1 MLGTILLLKQ
11 ELNKLPKTK
20 RKDYL
25 IDCINKNNI
34 IKFIDDESL
43 DLDNEEIQ
51 KNEAF
56 CKICKKY
63 DFIKDKYSET
73 CINCG
78 VERTINPTEKSFEK
92 IEYIKPGANLVKITK
107 DSKKITVDLNKINL
121 WLQNTDPLA
130 KDTQKIID
138 NLNTI
143 FQSKSIEL
151 PNNVQNS
158 AISLWYNFNSLYTD
172 SEYNLTK
179 KSYNK
184 KAILSLCVYYGA
196 SIHNYI
202 ISLQQLSILFNI
214 NVSDIIVTNTLFKDI
229 FKNTDYAK
237 FLILNEQKECNIQLS
252 NKNKLIFLKIKND
265 LIKYFSNI
273 NDPLQN
279 KEYAAIIYFITNKI
293 NPVIKY
299 TLKDLNEKC
308 NVSTTNIST
317 VSKSIEKFYNNNPKL
332 YKELLI

>member
-1 MLGTILLLKQ
+1 MLRTKLLLQQK
-11 ELNKLPKTK
+11 LNKLPKSK
-20 RKDYL
+20 RRDYL
-25 IDCINKNNI
+25 IECIDKNKI
-34 IKFIDDESL
+34 IQIEEEESL
-43 DLDNEEIQ
+43 IFNTEEI
-51 KNEAF
+51 KYDELF

-73 CINCG
+73 CKNCG
-78 VERTINPTEKSFEK
+78 FERTISPTEKSFEK
-92 IEYIKPGANLVKITK
+92 IEYIKPGSNLVKITK

-158 AISLWYNFNSLYTD
+158 AISLWYNFNTLY
-172 SEYNLTK
+172 SEYNSSLK
-179 KSYNK
+179 KLYNK

-196 SIHNYI
+196 SIHNYT

-214 NVSDIIVTNTLFKDI
+214 NVSDIIVSNSLFKDI
-229 FKNTDYAK
+229 FKNTDYYK
-237 FLILNEQKECNIQLS
+237 FLTLHEQKQCNIQLS
-252 NKNKLIFLKIKND
+252 IKNKLIFSKIKND
-265 LIKYFSNI
+265 LIKNFSNI
-273 NDPLQN
+273 NEPLQN

-293 NPVIKY
+293 NTAIKY
-299 TLKDLNEKC
+299 TLKDLEEKC
-308 NVSTTNIST
+308 NVSTTNISS
-317 VSKSIEKFYNNNPKL
+317 VSKSIEKFYKSNIKL